1 MKNYESLNGIFK
13 LFCICGVI
21 CVLFYLL
28 HDIVGALNYPGYSWL
43 SQAVS
48 DLTATD
54 APSFPIASIFS
65 SIYGI
70 LSCICCLSLC
80 FLIRKEKIKSF
91 KYGIYLFTL
100 MSIISAVGFALFPLS
115 SAGFDGTFQSWIH
128 VYIITSLVV
137 ILSIISLILIALGSI
152 KKNEKLLGSLAILA
166 LVLMFVGAIGSGI
179 VPKSYFGLIERFSTY
194 SAVIFTGIL
203 GIFGFTKF

>member
-1 MKNYESLNGIFK
+1 MKNYKSLNGLFK
-13 LFCICGVI
+13 LLCICGVI

-54 APSFPIASIFS
+54 APSFPVASIFS

-80 FLIRKEKIKSF
+80 FLISKEKIEKSLGELDWQALEGKKSSRIRQTFEVDITNQENFESAIKEQIKMAESF
-91 KYGIYLFTL
+91 KKTFSKYL
-100 MSIISAVGFALFPLS
+100 
-115 SAGFDGTFQSWIH
+115 
-128 VYIITSLVV
+128 
-137 ILSIISLILIALGSI
+137 
-152 KKNEKLLGSLAILA
+152 
-166 LVLMFVGAIGSGI
+166 
-179 VPKSYFGLIERFSTY
+179 
-194 SAVIFTGIL
+194 
-203 GIFGFTKF
+203 